1 MDIEQIA
8 TGGDRNFAYLVA
20 DETSGQ
26 ALLIDP
32 SYSPRQLVTRVNER
46 GFRLV
51 KVLCTHNHSDHTNGN
66 TTIERLTGLR
76 VLLYGMTDPQT
87 GIGIEHGARLPL
99 GTLTVQILH
108 TPGHTPDSVCLHIGD
123 AVFTGDTLFVGKV
136 GGTDLGEGA
145 RAEYR
150 SLHDVLLAL
159 PDDTRVF
166 PGHDYGTAPHSTIG
180 AERRSNPF
188 LLRPDL
194 ASFIELKRTWPEYK
208 KAHGIA

>member
-20 DETSGQ
+20 DETSGE

-32 SYSPRQLVTRVNER
+32 SYSPQQLVTRVSER
-46 GFRLV
+46 GYRLV
-51 KVLCTHNHSDHTNGN
+51 KVFCTHDHSDHTNGN
-66 TTIERLTGLR
+66 AAIERLTGLR

-87 GIGIEHGARLPL
+87 GMDIEHGVRFPL

-150 SLHDVLLAL
+150 SLHDVLLGL